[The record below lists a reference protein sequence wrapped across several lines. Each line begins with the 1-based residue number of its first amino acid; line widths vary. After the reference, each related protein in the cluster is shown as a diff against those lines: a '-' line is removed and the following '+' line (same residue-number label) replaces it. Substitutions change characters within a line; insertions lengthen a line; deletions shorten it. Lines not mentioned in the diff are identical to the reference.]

1 MQGSWPEAALRRVT
15 PAALKAMLLDGQEI
29 ALLDLREELIFS
41 ETHLLLARSLPL
53 SQLELRMPRLVP
65 RRTTRIVLCDA
76 AEGLSERGA
85 AVLRRNGYTEVSILD
100 GGIEAWASAGFEL
113 FSGVNV
119 PSKAFGEFVEHKN
132 GTPSISADELNTL
145 MRSGADMVVLDSRP
159 FDEFHRVSIPTGI
172 NTPGAELVLRVKD
185 VAPSLETLVVV
196 NCAGRTRSI
205 IGAQSL
211 INAGVPNKVVAL
223 RNGTMGWSLAGLS
236 CEHGQMRRAPSP
248 SDEGVAWA
256 KSAAGGVARRLG
268 IPRIDQAML
277 DGFRAE
283 AEQRTLYLFDVRDPT
298 EYAEGHIPGAVSAPG
313 GQLVQATDQYIGTL
327 GARVVLVDDREV
339 RAAMTASW
347 LRQMGWRDVYV
358 FTGSGSETG
367 WPEPPMLGDPLPRE
381 MTISP
386 AELAA
391 LMARNEATVIDIS
404 ISRTYRDAH
413 IPGAWF
419 AIRARLD
426 RSLAKIPLCG
436 TLVLTSE
443 DGRLAGLA
451 APEVAALT
459 AHPVRILDG
468 GNNAWK
474 AAGHPLTKDD
484 PHMADEAIDA
494 WLKPYE
500 RAGDVE
506 KAMAEYLAWEVD
518 LLPRIARDGTTN
530 FVPFK

>member
-1 MQGSWPEAALRRVT
+1 
-15 PAALKAMLLDGQEI
+15 
-29 ALLDLREELIFS
+29 
-41 ETHLLLARSLPL
+41 
-53 SQLELRMPRLVP
+53 
-65 RRTTRIVLCDA
+65 
-76 AEGLSERGA
+76 
-85 AVLRRNGYTEVSILD
+85 
-100 GGIEAWASAGFEL
+100 
-113 FSGVNV
+113 
-119 PSKAFGEFVEHKN
+119 
-132 GTPSISADELNTL
+132 
-145 MRSGADMVVLDSRP
+145 
-159 FDEFHRVSIPTGI
+159 
-172 NTPGAELVLRVKD
+172 
-185 VAPSLETLVVV
+185 
-196 NCAGRTRSI
+196 
-205 IGAQSL
+205 
-211 INAGVPNKVVAL
+211 
-223 RNGTMGWSLAGLS
+223 
-236 CEHGQMRRAPSP
+236 
-248 SDEGVAWA
+248 
-256 KSAAGGVARRLG
+256 
-268 IPRIDQAML
+268 
-277 DGFRAE
+277 
-283 AEQRTLYLFDVRDPT
+283 
-298 EYAEGHIPGAVSAPG
+298 
-313 GQLVQATDQYIGTL
+313 LVQATDQYIGTL

-347 LRQMGWRDVYV
+347 LRQMGWREVYV

-367 WPEPPMLGDPLPRE
+367 WPEPPMLGDPCPRE